1 MPFALAALVLAALA
15 QSPAAATAIEVP
27 VLKAGLGPC
36 SADFVVRDADGH
48 PVGLAV
54 VHVRVRYGAMNIKRM
69 DLEVSTNV
77 NGQARIDSLPA
88 KAKPLVFDIVRDGT
102 KGVAN
107 QNVAKN
113 CTAAHDVT
121 LK

>member
-1 MPFALAALVLAALA
+1 
-15 QSPAAATAIEVP
+15 
-27 VLKAGLGPC
+27 
-36 SADFVVRDADGH
+36 
-48 PVGLAV
+48 
-54 VHVRVRYGAMNIKRM
+54 MNIKRM

-88 KAKPLVFDIVRDGT
+88 KARPLVFDIVRDGT

-113 CTAAHDVT
+113 CTAFHDVT
-121 LK
+121 PK